1 MKNKNLIIISL
12 LATVLM
18 SSTLVSFVAAEDN
31 VPDATSAPDRTLTD
45 PSDNSTATSGEEIL
59 YTIQDN
65 RTAINDTQMPDAES
79 NPNLIATQT
88 GAVSDN
94 TLLIGAIAVALAVS
108 IGGAIGVYHYRKQTA
123 KAEN

>member
-18 SSTLVSFVAAEDN
+18 SGTLVSFVAAADD
-31 VPDATSAPDRTLTD
+31 VSDATSAPDPTLPD
-45 PSDNSTATSGEEIL
+45 SSDNSTAISGEDII

-108 IGGAIGVYHYRKQTA
+108 IGGSIGVYHYRKQTA